1 VPYEAAMGGADA
13 LATTWRAGVRRSA
26 PPIQVVPNLTLPFGH
41 VPRGTPQL
49 RARGLQFVGDG
60 TRAASAA
67 RSCSIWV
74 STGLGGK
81 LSLPRASRDL

>member
-1 VPYEAAMGGADA
+1 MGGADA
-13 LATTWRAGVRRSA
+13 LARYYLAGERPPVSA
-26 PPIQVVPNLTLPFGH
+26 AYSGRPQLTLPFGH